1 MLTKCVFAFAFATSV
16 GAEDCVGEQCVL
28 AADET
33 NDTALG
39 MLHLHARAD
48 PWAKVPAPVKALCD
62 ATSDGGVCCWN
73 RQGTG
78 FKCGANS
85 HCCGDVCVV
94 DGGACCQNDLGNDF
108 PCGAGSTC
116 CGNGC
121 AAPGSK
127 CCELATTGYK
137 YPVTKDTACSKEL
150 SIVCHN
156 RNGVEFLCGADSSC
170 CGDVC
175 SEPGGTCC
183 KNTMGNNFVCAPGN
197 FCCGNACASQDSK
210 CCKDPNTGYEFPLLK
225 STPCPASLLQTS
237 SNDWSKMKL
246 SSLQPNF
253 APAAQMVS
261 KLQGTRT
268 CFNNQN
274 NVFWC
279 AAQDE
284 CCGNGCT
291 SGPCCKNYEGYLFGC
306 GKGSECCGNACMDAG
321 SKCCVT
327 PSTGYQYPVTADT
340 ECNHDQ
346 SIECQT
352 REGAKY
358 LCAAGNSCCGGT
370 CVAPG
375 GVCCENALGDN
386 FPCGEGSQCCGNACA
401 GAGSKCCTN
410 KHGYKYPVT
419 KATQCLA

>member
-156 RNGVEFLCGADSSC
+156 RHGDEFVCGADSSC

-274 NVFWC
+274 NIFWC

-352 REGAKY
+352 HGGAKY